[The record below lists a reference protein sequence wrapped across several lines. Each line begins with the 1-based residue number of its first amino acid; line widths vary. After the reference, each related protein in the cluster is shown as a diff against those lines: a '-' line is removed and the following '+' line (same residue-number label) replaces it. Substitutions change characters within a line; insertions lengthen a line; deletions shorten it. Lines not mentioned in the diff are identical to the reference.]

1 MTLPRLSPEEQRRNW
16 PGGYVLGV
24 MYPGKWAGSGIPAPE
39 VAEMVFM
46 RELIRSVDSEVFPE
60 EPGELTLRMV
70 LPHYGYIAI
79 EYMGKSNGVLVGQ
92 TPV

>member
-1 MTLPRLSPEEQRRNW
+1 M
-16 PGGYVLGV
+16 LGV
-24 MYPGKWAGSGIPAPE
+24 MYPGMYEGSGAPAPE

-46 RELIRSVDSEVFPE
+46 RELIRSVDSEVFPD

-70 LPHYGYIAI
+70 VRHYGHIAI
-79 EYMGKSNGVLVGQ
+79 EYMGKSNGALVGQ